1 VTSTGAI
8 SKPFELTPN
17 TVLAIIAGEGK
28 LPIILAQSMK
38 ARGNKV
44 VAFALSDT
52 IHACIAPH
60 VDVAYEVGPGQIG
73 KIHKLLAHNGV
84 GGVVLIGKVPK
95 INLLRN
101 LHKLD
106 WVAIKEL
113 SKLPNFNDDSIQL
126 GVGDL
131 LDRNGF
137 KVLTQTEFLR
147 HLFPS
152 VGVLTKRQP
161 TGEEYVDI
169 EYGLKMAK
177 EIARLDIGQTV
188 VVKDR
193 MILAIEAIEGTDET
207 IRRAVKLARGP
218 IVVAKVSKPN
228 QDQRFDIP
236 TVGMNTLDAMKHEK
250 RGGVL
255 AIEAGET
262 MIVEK
267 EEMIAYADANG
278 ISIVATSV

>member
-1 VTSTGAI
+1 MTSTGAI
-8 SKPFELTPN
+8 LKPFVLTPD

-28 LPIILAQSMK
+28 LPIILAQTMK
-38 ARGNKV
+38 ARGNRV
-44 VAFALSDT
+44 VAFALSEN
-52 IHACIAPH
+52 IRVCIAPH
-60 VDVAYEVGPGQIG
+60 VDVSYEVGPGQIG
-73 KIHKLLAHNGV
+73 KIHKLLAHNNV
-84 GGVVLIGKVPK
+84 TGVVLIGKVPK
-95 INLLRN
+95 LNLLRN

-106 WVAIKEL
+106 WMAIKEL
-113 SKLPNFNDDSIQL
+113 SKLPNFSDDAIQL

-131 LDRNGF
+131 LDRHGF
-137 KVLTQTEFLR
+137 RVLTQTEFLR
-147 HLFPS
+147 HLFPN
-152 VGVLTKRQP
+152 VGVLTERQP
-161 TGEEYVDI
+161 TGLEYVDI

-218 IVVAKVSKPN
+218 VVVAKVARPH
-228 QDQRFDIP
+228 QDERFDIP

-250 RGGVL
+250 QGGVL
-255 AIEAGET
+255 AIGANEC
-262 MIVEK
+262 MVVER

-278 ISIVATSV
+278 ISMVAI

>member
-1 VTSTGAI
+1 VTRTEAI
-8 SKPFELTPN
+8 SQSFQLTPD

-44 VAFALSDT
+44 VAFALSET
-52 IHACIAPH
+52 IYSHISTH

-73 KIHKLLAHNGV
+73 KIHKLLAQNKV

-95 INLLRN
+95 INLLNN
-101 LHKLD
+101 LFKLD
-106 WVAIKEL
+106 WVAINEL
-113 SKLPNFNDDSIQL
+113 RKLPNFNDDSIQL

-147 HLFPS
+147 HLFAD
-152 VGVLTKRQP
+152 VGVMTKRQP

-218 IVVAKVSKPN
+218 VVVAKVSRPN

-236 TVGMNTLDAMKHEK
+236 TVGMNTLSAMKHEK
-250 RGGVL
+250 QGGVL
-255 AIEAGET
+255 AVEANET
-262 MIVEK
+262 MVVER
-267 EEMIAYADANG
+267 EEMIAFADANG
-278 ISIVATSV
+278 ISMVAI